1 MKDLRRKIKDNGR
14 SYFARSLLQANNT
27 EPSDFPVPL
36 EIVFNYLGRLQQLE
50 RDDSLFKHYGE
61 AFDEEKFR
69 LAGDMGSDTPRFAL
83 LEISALVVNDKL
95 QVSFTY
101 NRQMQRESQIFQWIS
116 ECRRVLEID
125 VLRFKDTVPEPTLSD
140 FPLLP
145 ITYDGLKKLT
155 STTLPRAGVKTFS
168 QVEDIYPCSSVQEG
182 ILLSQLRDPSAYMFH
197 VIFEVR
203 SPGGSGKVD
212 PNMLRSAWSA
222 VINRHPI
229 LRTLFIDSN
238 YANGTFDQLVLRKVD
253 EGAIILHCNDSDAL
267 VKLDTIKLSEINAGR
282 CPKLLHQLTVCST
295 DSGRVL
301 IKLEM
306 NHAIIDG
313 GSVELLLRDLAMAYK
328 HQLPEGSGPH
338 FSDYIKFVR
347 GKSQSQALSHWRQY
361 LSDAHPCHLTFSEGT
376 GGSRQLGSVMVPF
389 SRYSELQ
396 QFCEKNS
403 VTLANLTLA
412 AWAIVLQSFTGSN
425 DVCFGY
431 PSAGRDA
438 PVPGIQD
445 AVGIFLNM
453 LCCRV
458 RFSPGKTLLEVSKTV
473 QDDYIKNLPYQ
484 DCSLASIQHELGQK
498 ELFNTTI
505 SIQNHHAVSEE
516 SGNDLLSFD
525 VQTAH
530 DPTEVRFTQTIF
542 IFDRS

>member
-1 MKDLRRKIKDNGR
+1 
-14 SYFARSLLQANNT
+14 
-27 EPSDFPVPL
+27 
-36 EIVFNYLGRLQQLE
+36 
-50 RDDSLFKHYGE
+50 
-61 AFDEEKFR
+61 
-69 LAGDMGSDTPRFAL
+69 
-83 LEISALVVNDKL
+83 
-95 QVSFTY
+95 
-101 NRQMQRESQIFQWIS
+101 
-116 ECRRVLEID
+116 
-125 VLRFKDTVPEPTLSD
+125 
-140 FPLLP
+140 
-145 ITYDGLKKLT
+145 
-155 STTLPRAGVKTFS
+155 
-168 QVEDIYPCSSVQEG
+168 
-182 ILLSQLRDPSAYMFH
+182 
-197 VIFEVR
+197 
-203 SPGGSGKVD
+203 
-212 PNMLRSAWSA
+212 MLRSAWSA

-313 GSVELLLRDLAMAYK
+313 GSVDLLLRDLAMAYK

>member
-1 MKDLRRKIKDNGR
+1 
-14 SYFARSLLQANNT
+14 
-27 EPSDFPVPL
+27 
-36 EIVFNYLGRLQQLE
+36 
-50 RDDSLFKHYGE
+50 
-61 AFDEEKFR
+61 
-69 LAGDMGSDTPRFAL
+69 
-83 LEISALVVNDKL
+83 
-95 QVSFTY
+95 
-101 NRQMQRESQIFQWIS
+101 
-116 ECRRVLEID
+116 
-125 VLRFKDTVPEPTLSD
+125 
-140 FPLLP
+140 
-145 ITYDGLKKLT
+145 
-155 STTLPRAGVKTFS
+155 
-168 QVEDIYPCSSVQEG
+168 
-182 ILLSQLRDPSAYMFH
+182 
-197 VIFEVR
+197 
-203 SPGGSGKVD
+203 
-212 PNMLRSAWSA
+212 
-222 VINRHPI
+222 
-229 LRTLFIDSN
+229 
-238 YANGTFDQLVLRKVD
+238 
-253 EGAIILHCNDSDAL
+253 
-267 VKLDTIKLSEINAGR
+267 LDTIKLSEINAGR

-313 GSVELLLRDLAMAYK
+313 GSVDLLLRDLAMAYK

-458 RFSPGKTLLEVSKTV
+458 RVLTRGRLCWRFQRQCKMTISRTFHTRIVPSQVFSMNLGKRSCLTRQSRFKTTTLS
-473 QDDYIKNLPYQ
+473 QKNLEMT
-484 DCSLASIQHELGQK
+484 CSLLMYRRRMTRQ
-498 ELFNTTI
+498 
-505 SIQNHHAVSEE
+505 
-516 SGNDLLSFD
+516 
-525 VQTAH
+525 
-530 DPTEVRFTQTIF
+530 R
-542 IFDRS
+542 